1 MLLIFGTRPQERIV
15 ASGSAVCR
23 FCNVQALQRTIERS
37 NRFTLFFVPLF
48 RFSKSRVSQ
57 CLNCGAETPSLR
69 RRGHGVA
76 GSQLSALSSPP
87 RSPGTRVET
96 TN

>member
-57 CLNCGAETPSLR
+57 CLNCGAETP
-69 RRGHGVA
+69 A
-76 GSQLSALSSPP
+76 
-87 RSPGTRVET
+87 
-96 TN
+96 